1 MLTLP
6 ALLLCALLLTH
17 ARPQTASSIDC
28 CACTEASTTDDTKR
42 AGDCLALC
50 GYAVLRQSFDPAVLA
65 RYNTRWT
72 AWYLGKDGDAA
83 GAAGAAGAAV
93 DAGAG
98 EAANAPELP
107 RSHYLSYNDDGMLRG
122 SRVHLVPPLHI
133 PVEHLLY
140 SRGFME
146 VYLAALEVTGLTA
159 AGTTTRAAGTA
170 TRAGTREKPM
180 LDYATIMHT
189 SYPSC
194 DQTFHQDAPFPE
206 GMRVQLPLMDVPL
219 DLGPIQIKPEINAR
233 TCPIVHAVTKVGDVI
248 LYRHSVRHMGAK
260 NRAAKAGKGGKNRTV
275 IDVSYLF
282 PGTIPKD
289 QFVFKSKFPPAAH
302 SATARYRKSVKHH
315 IIVPPF
321 IYPLYTLYIPFIH
334 PHYHMY
340 TYIHSLYMYIHPY
353 IHLTHLQTPSKHPIY
368 ASKQPIKQV

>member
-93 DAGAG
+93 DAAGAAVDAGAG

-146 VYLAALEVTGLTA
+146 VYLAALEVMGLTA

-219 DLGPIQIKPEINAR
+219 DLGPIQIKPEINANK
-233 TCPIVHAVTKVGDVI
+233 CPIVHAVTKVGDVI

-260 NRAAKAGKGGKNRTV
+260 NRAAKAGQGGKNRTV

-315 IIVPPF
+315 IIVLPF
-321 IYPLYTLYIPFIH
+321 IYPLYTLY
-334 PHYHMY
+334 
-340 TYIHSLYMYIHPY
+340 
-353 IHLTHLQTPSKHPIY
+353 TPSLPYVHSCTLVIHVYTPIY
-368 ASKQPIKQV
+368 TPNTPLNTL

>member
-93 DAGAG
+93 DAAGAAVDAGAG

-122 SRVHLVPPLHI
+122 SRVHLVPPAHI
-133 PVEHLLY
+133 PNEHLLY
-140 SRGFME
+140 KKSMVE
-146 VYLAALEVTGLTA
+146 VYLEALDIMGLI
-159 AGTTTRAAGTA
+159 
-170 TRAGTREKPM
+170 P
-180 LDYATIMHT
+180 
-189 SYPSC
+189 
-194 DQTFHQDAPFPE
+194 
-206 GMRVQLPLMDVPL
+206 
-219 DLGPIQIKPEINAR
+219 
-233 TCPIVHAVTKVGDVI
+233 
-248 LYRHSVRHMGAK
+248 
-260 NRAAKAGKGGKNRTV
+260 KGG
-275 IDVSYLF
+275 
-282 PGTIPKD
+282 G
-289 QFVFKSKFPPAAH
+289 AG
-302 SATARYRKSVKHH
+302 
-315 IIVPPF
+315 
-321 IYPLYTLYIPFIH
+321 
-334 PHYHMY
+334 
-340 TYIHSLYMYIHPY
+340 
-353 IHLTHLQTPSKHPIY
+353 
-368 ASKQPIKQV
+368 